1 MESINAVSG
10 GPNFANLRQNLGHHD
25 SAIKILDS
33 LCPLLRQQQLSS
45 DGSKAGENLLEV
57 FDW

>member
-1 MESINAVSG
+1 MESINAVSE
-10 GPNFANLRQNLGHHD
+10 GPSFANLRQNLGHHD

-33 LCPLLRQQQLSS
+33 LCPQSRRQQQCSGDS
-45 DGSKAGENLLEV
+45 EAEENLHEV

>member
-1 MESINAVSG
+1 MESINAALEG
-10 GPNFANLRQNLGHHD
+10 LNFANLRQNLGHHD

-33 LCPLLRQQQLSS
+33 LCLQSRQQQQSS
-45 DGSKAGENLLEV
+45 DDSEAGENLLEV